1 MGLLELHTHVKRI
14 LVPRSK
20 ILKSMKV
27 NDRVLIEK
35 YTYRG

>member
-1 MGLLELHTHVKRI
+1 MGKKNPRI
-14 LVPRSK
+14 PRSK